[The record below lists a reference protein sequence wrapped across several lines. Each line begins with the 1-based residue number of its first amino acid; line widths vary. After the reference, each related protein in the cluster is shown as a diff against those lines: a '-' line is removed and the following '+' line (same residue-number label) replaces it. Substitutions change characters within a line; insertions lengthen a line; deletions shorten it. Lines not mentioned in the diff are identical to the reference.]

1 MTDCVPEVRD
11 VKPQKPH
18 ALVLRPVRLLVPDQP
33 LAVDPLGQ
41 DVDAD
46 GRQRDA
52 SVPEGAEEPANDVG
66 RGAGDHGQKL
76 RLTSNHLALSVESY
90 SKVIN

>member
-1 MTDCVPEVRD
+1 MTDCVPKVRD

-41 DVDAD
+41 DVDAE
-46 GRQRDA
+46 GRQRHA
-52 SVPEGAEEPANDVG
+52 SEAGETEPPAHRAASGLGVHGFRWMLVGNGTPRRTVAVPEV
-66 RGAGDHGQKL
+66 
-76 RLTSNHLALSVESY
+76 
-90 SKVIN
+90 